1 MSACSEVNIHNS
13 VYTGTVIGMYRI
25 YIAVLHYGNTI
36 VLYLILIV
44 HLWDGPGI

>member
-1 MSACSEVNIHNS
+1 MHALKSTFIIVFTQ
-13 VYTGTVIGMYRI
+13 VLVIGMYRI